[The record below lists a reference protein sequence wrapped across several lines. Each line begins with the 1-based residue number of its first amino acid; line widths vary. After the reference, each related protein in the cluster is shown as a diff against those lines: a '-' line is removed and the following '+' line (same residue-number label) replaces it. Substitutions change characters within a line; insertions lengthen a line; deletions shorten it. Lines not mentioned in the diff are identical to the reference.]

1 MGDDIG
7 SHQSRSHPIGNST
20 QSNEIESPNP
30 EGSFPNENVI
40 EEDVGD
46 HTESTTQGGRLKSV
60 VWNHFKK
67 IQVNGED
74 KAQCNYCKK
83 LLGGKSKNGTRHLH
97 LHMES
102 CIQRKISLRGQKLI
116 TSKMVK
122 GKQEMT
128 TTIYDPE
135 FAKKEL
141 AQAIIMHEYPLSIV
155 DHLGFK
161 KYSFALQPLFKVPS
175 RNTMKKEI
183 FKMYDV
189 EKTVALKLMDT
200 NEGRVAITTDMWTA
214 SNQKKGYMAIT
225 AHYIDHSWNLQS
237 RILRFIYVPTPHTS
251 ERLSTVLVGCLLDWN
266 IDGKLSTITL
276 DNCSTNDS
284 MIEKIKNKL
293 HLGSLLKDG
302 SLLHMR
308 CYGLEVVKDGVE
320 KIRDSVAYWTAT
332 PKRVEKFKETTK
344 QLRMTCTKSL
354 CLDCPTRWNST
365 YKMLDIAISYK
376 EVFCRLKHRDDKYT
390 CLPTTTQW
398 EFASEVCEKLKIFNS
413 VTELFSGTNYPT
425 ANLYFPKVCE
435 INLAISN
442 WLTSSN
448 VVIQRMATK
457 MMDKFKCYWSVI
469 HDIMGVATILD
480 PRYKMSLLEYY
491 YQKLYP
497 ADAFHET
504 RRIRKLCYDLFSDYE
519 LKSKESTSS
528 PFEDINSY
536 VVDDSLNDF
545 DAFVKSQ
552 KRAKT
557 THLESELDLYL
568 EEDILPRTS
577 DFDILMW
584 WKLNGVKY
592 PTLQKIAKD
601 VLAIPISSVASESA
615 FSTGGRILSP
625 HRNRLHWQTLEA
637 LMCVRSWLWS
647 EENKG
652 LSSKGMEDYGNLL
665 DEIDFEDEDE
675 QLPSGATHGLED
687 D

>member
-20 QSNEIESPNP
+20 QSNEIESPNL

-40 EEDVGD
+40 EEGAGD
-46 HTESTTQGGRLKSV
+46 HTESTTQSGRLKSV
-60 VWNHFKK
+60 VWSHFKK

-83 LLGGKSKNGTRHLH
+83 LLGGKSKNGTMHLH

-116 TSKMVK
+116 ISKMVK

-128 TTIYDPE
+128 STIYDPE

-141 AQAIIMHEYPLSIV
+141 AQAIIMHEYPLSI
-155 DHLGFK
+155 
-161 KYSFALQPLFKVPS
+161 
-175 RNTMKKEI
+175 KEI
-183 FKMYDV
+183 LKIYDV

-214 SNQKKGYMAIT
+214 SNQKKGYMTIT
-225 AHYIDHSWNLQS
+225 THYIDHSWNLQI

-251 ERLSTVLVGCLLDWN
+251 ERLSTVLAGCLLDWN

-308 CYGLEVVKDGVE
+308 CYGLEIVKYGVE

-332 PKRVEKFKETTK
+332 PKRVEKFKETAK

-398 EFASEVCEKLKIFNS
+398 EFASEVCEKLKIFNN
-413 VTELFSGTNYPT
+413 VTELFSGTDYPT
-425 ANLYFPKVCE
+425 ANLYFPKV
-435 INLAISN
+435 
-442 WLTSSN
+442 
-448 VVIQRMATK
+448 MATK

-469 HDIMGVATILD
+469 HDIMGVTTILD

-491 YQKLYP
+491 YKKLYP
-497 ADAFHET
+497 ADAYHET

-519 LKSKESTSS
+519 LKSKKSTNS
-528 PFEDINSY
+528 PFEDINSS
-536 VVDDSLNDF
+536 VVDNSLNDF

-552 KRAKT
+552 KRVKT
-557 THLESELDLYL
+557 THVKSELDLYL

-592 PTLQKIAKD
+592 PTLQKLAKD

-625 HRNRLHWQTLEA
+625 HRN
-637 LMCVRSWLWS
+637 
-647 EENKG
+647 
-652 LSSKGMEDYGNLL
+652 
-665 DEIDFEDEDE
+665 
-675 QLPSGATHGLED
+675 
-687 D
+687 